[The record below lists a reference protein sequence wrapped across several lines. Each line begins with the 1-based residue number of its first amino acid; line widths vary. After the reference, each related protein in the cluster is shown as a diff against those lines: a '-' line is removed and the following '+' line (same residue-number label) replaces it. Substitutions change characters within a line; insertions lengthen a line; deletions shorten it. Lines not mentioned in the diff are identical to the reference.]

1 MSRDEYDLIIIGGG
15 PAGLTAGLY
24 GVRAKVKTLLLEKLP
39 LLGGQIINAEKVE
52 NYPGFPDGI
61 SGPELITRMEAQA
74 RKFGLVIKTGEVS
87 GLRVE
92 GDTKRI
98 ILEEGDYFSRAIIVA
113 TGASPNRLG
122 VEGEER
128 LIGRGIS
135 FCGTCDGFFF
145 KDMDVIV
152 VGGGDTALE
161 EALFLTRFVRK
172 VTLVHRR
179 DALRATKI
187 LQERAFKNDK
197 IEFIWDTV
205 VEKIEGEKTVERAI
219 LKNVKTG
226 KISVQKTAGVLIFVG
241 TKPNTRFLQGTVD
254 LDEQG
259 FILTDNNLES
269 SNPGIFASGDARK
282 KILRQVSTAVG
293 EGATAAFAAE
303 KYLERVHS

>member
-92 GDTKRI
+92 GDTKRV

-128 LIGRGIS
+128 LMGRGIS

-172 VTLVHRR
+172 VSVVHRR
-179 DALRATKI
+179 DSLRAIKI
-187 LQERAFKNDK
+187 LQERTFKNDK

-205 VEKIEGEKTVERAI
+205 VEKIEGEKTVERVI

-226 KISVQKTAGVLIFVG
+226 EISVQKTAGVLIFVG
-241 TKPNTRFLQGTVD
+241 TKPDTQFLQGIVD

-282 KILRQVSTAVG
+282 KLLRQVSTAVG